1 MANEQELS
9 QQLTALQQQ
18 AEQQHTL
25 AESSRELLHRNLA
38 ETYFWWREARNEAD
52 YLDRLYTENNIT
64 YRNTG
69 NRYNF
74 SPVIRL
80 AFPRIRTNDA
90 TVSYY
95 SKALWAI
102 DNEFDAHRQRYENAS
117 KINVMKAF
125 IHEAGGV
132 DGLKE
137 LVREAVD
144 GEPDASTAISKK
156 AKKSKNLTEDQ
167 ALLKRSDERKIL
179 KNKTHILKTSKGFA
193 TVDAGA
199 LAATNDDIV
208 VLLAKRSKRT
218 GKITLIAS
226 TTDTQIVEA
235 VINECGELDL
245 SNTPPVLRLLIECLR
260 PHIVPHMIHK
270 LGLSGKFFDEH
281 KVGWD
286 DILDKAIMRSE
297 RARLVIRTDGS
308 ILVSKTLSD
317 ASLTTISIPK
327 NPIAVPSDILLRGSD
342 RYWIENILM
351 NESQLPLFSC
361 EPSNDLIDADEDKSA
376 TKQLKLVSQSS
387 GHSRNIYFYDTDLIK
402 SEHSYQPMIVDDSM
416 GYAWEIRAKKKFI
429 DRFYRQSVQG
439 WLTGAIKYLRNK
451 KSSRVAFAVGTDHL
465 ELQSHYESDNPP
477 GVNKDGFTHYGDD
490 CKTLAERDAV
500 ISLEPATKHTT
511 IVAPLDIIEL
521 FTMLARAQTVCDE
534 IIIRGNEFVL
544 NVSYETATAKHEA
557 YIPALDE
564 RGNRNDVLFARYN
577 NG

>member
-9 QQLTALQQQ
+9 QQLTVLQQQ

-38 ETYFWWREARNEAD
+38 ETYFWWREARNEVG
-52 YLDRLYTENNIT
+52 YLDRLYAEANIT
-64 YRNTG
+64 YRNMG

-74 SPVIRL
+74 SPLVRL

-102 DNEFDAHRQRYENAS
+102 DNEFVANPKRFDNIQY
-117 KINVMKAF
+117 INVMKSF
-125 IHEAGGV
+125 IHDAGGV

-156 AKKSKNLTEDQ
+156 AKKGKNLTEDQ
-167 ALLKRSDERKIL
+167 ALLKRSDERKVL
-179 KNKTHILKTSKGFA
+179 KNKTHILKASKGFA
-193 TVDAGA
+193 TVDAGV
-199 LAATNDDIV
+199 LAATSDDLV
-208 VLLAKRSKRT
+208 VLLAKRSKS
-218 GKITLIAS
+218 GKIILIAS
-226 TTDTQIVEA
+226 TADAEIVEA
-235 VINECGELDL
+235 VVNECGELDL

-270 LGLSGKFFDEH
+270 LGLRGKFFDEH

-286 DILDKAIMRSE
+286 DASNKAIMQSE
-297 RARLVIRTDGS
+297 RARLVIRADGS
-308 ILVSKTLSD
+308 ILVSKILSD
-317 ASLTTISIPK
+317 ASLTTISMPK
-327 NPIAVPSDILLRGSD
+327 NPIAVPCDILLRGSD

-361 EPSNDLIDADEDKSA
+361 EPINDLIDADEDKSA

-402 SEHSYQPMIVDDSM
+402 SEHSYQPMIVDDGV

-439 WLTGAIKYLRNK
+439 WLTGAIKHLRNK
-451 KSSRVAFAVGTDHL
+451 KSSRVAFAVEADHL

-500 ISLEPATKHTT
+500 ISLEPATTHTT

-521 FTMLARAQTVCDE
+521 FTMLARAPTVGDE

-564 RGNRNDVLFARYN
+564 RGNRNDALFARYN

>member
-9 QQLTALQQQ
+9 QQLTELQQR

-38 ETYFWWREARNEAD
+38 ETYFWWREARNESD
-52 YLDRLYTENNIT
+52 YLDRLYAANNIT
-64 YRNTG
+64 YRNMG

-74 SPVIRL
+74 SPIVRL
-80 AFPRIRTNDA
+80 AFPRIRTNDT

-102 DNEFDAHRQRYENAS
+102 DNEFVANPKRYDND
-117 KINVMKAF
+117 KHINVMKAF

-144 GEPDASTAISKK
+144 GEPEASTAISKK

-179 KNKTHILKTSKGFA
+179 TNKTHILKASKGFA

-199 LAATNDDIV
+199 LAATNDDLV
-208 VLLAKRSKRT
+208 VLIAKRNKRT

-260 PHIVPHMIHK
+260 PQMIPSQIRN
-270 LGLSGKFFDEH
+270 LGISKNFITEH
-281 KVGWD
+281 KIGWD
-286 DILDKAIMRSE
+286 DKTDKAIMRPE

-327 NPIAVPSDILLRGSD
+327 NPIAVPCDILLRGSD

-402 SEHSYQPMIVDDSM
+402 SEHSYQPIIVNDSV
-416 GYAWEIRAKKKFI
+416 GYAWEIKAKKKFI

-439 WLTGAIKYLRNK
+439 WLSGAIKHLKHK
-451 KSSRVAFAVGTDHL
+451 KTSRVAFAVGTDHL
-465 ELQSHYESDNPP
+465 ELQSHYESDNTP

-521 FTMLARAQTVCDE
+521 FTMLARAPTVGDE